1 MAATF
6 NGVTLL
12 ITLEAPTA
20 SVLNQSVE
28 QIYDDAKQ
36 WHLNANNRKFPFP
49 FRTTGGDPL
58 TPGINAGAYF
68 FLQNQDGWRIISTD
82 EDQTINY
89 SGNLVAE
96 ESLLPIIVSTPA
108 RTVLHLGLQPVTQR
122 VDDILTDV
130 QFASFNGGVTVD
142 VINGTAGTGNDS
154 NGDPIGTARVPSDN
168 IPDAVTIAATRGLNQ
183 IFIKG
188 NITLDTGDVLTNF
201 VIIGESPT
209 LSTITINAGASVAG
223 AEFREAIISG
233 TLDGNSTVFDCHI
246 GVLVFLNG
254 SIHDSLFTG
263 GTITLG
269 GGAQTNIINCWD
281 GTAGLA
287 LPTIDMGGFG
297 QALVVRGYS
306 GGLKIT
312 NKSGTEDISIDVRSG
327 RIVIDDTVTAASI
340 ILRGLG
346 KWDNKATYAGGA
358 NVIDEMVDGV
368 EIKELHKRADLDGD
382 QNYADD
388 GSAIVNP
395 DFTLTKVDQ
404 GDGTFDVERS

>member
-1 MAATF
+1 MAIVF
-6 NGVTLL
+6 DGDNLL
-12 ITLEAPTA
+12 ITLTAPTA
-20 SVLNQSVE
+20 GVLNQSVE
-28 QIYDDAKQ
+28 EIYDEAKQ
-36 WHLNANNRKFPFP
+36 WYLGGENTRFPFP

-58 TPGINAGAYF
+58 TPGIKSGAYF

-96 ESLLPIIVSTPA
+96 DSVLPIIVETPS

-122 VDDILTDV
+122 IDDILTDV

-142 VINGTAGTGNDS
+142 VLNGTAGTGNDS
-154 NGDPIGTARVPSDN
+154 NGDPIGTMRVPSDN
-168 IPDAVTIAATRGLNQ
+168 IPDAVTIAANRGLNQ
-183 IFIKG
+183 IFIIG

-201 VIIGESPT
+201 VMIGESPT
-209 LSTITINAGASVAG
+209 LSTITINAGASVVG
-223 AEFREAIISG
+223 LELRDAIISG

-246 GVLVFLNG
+246 GTLVFLNG

-263 GTITLG
+263 GTLTLG
-269 GGAQTNIINCWD
+269 GGAQTNIINCQD

-287 LPTIDMGGFG
+287 LVIIDMGGSG
-297 QALVVRGYS
+297 QALVMRGCS
-306 GGLKIT
+306 GGWEIT
-312 NKSGTEDISIDVRSG
+312 NKSGTEDVSLDVRSG
-327 RIVIDDTVTAASI
+327 RIVIDDTVTSGTI
-340 ILRGLG
+340 LLRGLG
-346 KWDNKATYAGGA
+346 KWDNKDTYIGGA

-368 EIKELHKRADLDGD
+368 EIKEMYKRFDLDGD

-388 GSAIVNP
+388 GSVIVNP